1 MTNDT
6 PPAVIYALRRAL
18 NRDSHLVH
26 AYLDARGDRA
36 TGKTPSPAGAA
47 LLALA
52 DKCETPEKLATWID
66 TL

>member
-1 MTNDT
+1 MTDT
-6 PPAVIYALRRAL
+6 PTEVIYALRRAL
-18 NRDSHLVH
+18 NRDSHRVH
-26 AYLDARGDRA
+26 TYLDARGDRA
-36 TGKTPSPAGAA
+36 VGKEPSPVGKE